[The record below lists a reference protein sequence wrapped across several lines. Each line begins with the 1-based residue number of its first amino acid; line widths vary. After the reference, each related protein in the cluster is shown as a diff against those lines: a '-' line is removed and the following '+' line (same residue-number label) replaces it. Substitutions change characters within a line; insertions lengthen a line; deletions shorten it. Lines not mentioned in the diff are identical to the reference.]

1 MTGNGKN
8 DPNHPGKNI
17 ETERPAKVPQD
28 HDDGGLT
35 PKDSRNV
42 TGTAVV
48 EDGRWTGASVH
59 PEEGPKV
66 PEPKD

>member
-1 MTGNGKN
+1 MTDTGRN
-8 DPNHPGKNI
+8 DPNHPGKNAD
-17 ETERPAKVPQD
+17 ETKPPKPAQT

>member
-1 MTGNGKN
+1 MTDQPGN
-8 DPNHPGKNI
+8 
-17 ETERPAKVPQD
+17 EPQD
-28 HDDGGLT
+28 RDTRPIGEKTAKQDDGGLV

-48 EDGRWTGASVH
+48 KGDGRWAGAAVH

-66 PEPKD
+66 PTPKD